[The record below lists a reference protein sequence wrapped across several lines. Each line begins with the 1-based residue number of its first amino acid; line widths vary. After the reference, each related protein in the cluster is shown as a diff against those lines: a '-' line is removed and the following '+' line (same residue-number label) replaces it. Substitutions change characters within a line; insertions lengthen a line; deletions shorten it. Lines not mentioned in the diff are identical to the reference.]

1 MTDQAL
7 DIRVKSAVT
16 AVTRGMRYVFDFGA
30 ICVAFPAKPG
40 KLPQEDRTANL
51 GLIWPETRRGS
62 LRGIYPPLRRMPA
75 SRLSGRRPTPA
86 PDFRR
91 FCEALPHTP

>member
-1 MTDQAL
+1 MKTLQSCIL
-7 DIRVKSAVT
+7 GSLHWNSRKTSA
-16 AVTRGMRYVFDFGA
+16 REA

-40 KLPQEDRTANL
+40 KLPQEDRTADS
-51 GLIWPETRRGS
+51 GLIWPETRRVS